1 MQIRQTK
8 QEFKNAK
15 KTFNRQKEI
24 MKKANSELKVL
35 QSKKNNLALS
45 WLEHNLKELLFRDL
59 QVLHLDSSMVE

>member
-1 MQIRQTK
+1 MCQLTK

-15 KTFNRQKEI
+15 MTFNRQKEI
-24 MKKANSELKVL
+24 LKKANSELKVI

-59 QVLHLDSSMVE
+59 QVLHLDSSEVE